1 MATSYIDEKI
11 MNAVRRTV
19 SGIENQHSIFLSVL
33 LSVLLSIACSRIIE
47 VLLIYNTITLLNLLL
62 LFIIALL
69 ISSLLVVGFYL
80 LFRGGYS
87 STFTLVFDISR
98 FPGDWKELF
107 RNIITN
113 IKSKSETYNVY
124 NENCREHVEHRDGVN
139 YEYLICNLNYKGSIP
154 LKIKMYF
161 FKPATVIPLIIVTTV
176 TIIANP
182 LRVIVEELCST
193 PLLNKLRSLRKKE
206 YYMELDI
213 WYEVVEDLS
222 FYFDDVEKI
231 LLHMNI
237 LLKDIIY

>member
-1 MATSYIDEKI
+1 MATSHIDERI
-11 MNAVRRTV
+11 INAVRHVV
-19 SGIENQHSIFLSVL
+19 SSIENQHSIFLSVL
-33 LSVLLSIACSRIIE
+33 LSVLLGIACSRIIE
-47 VLLIYNTITLLNLLL
+47 VSLVYNTIILSNLLL
-62 LFIIALL
+62 LFIITLL

-107 RNIITN
+107 KNIITN
-113 IKSKSETYNVY
+113 VKPETYNVY
-124 NENCREHVEHRDGVN
+124 NENCREHIERRDEVK
-139 YEYLICNLNYKGSIP
+139 YEYLICYLNYKGSIP
-154 LKIKMYF
+154 LEIKMYF
-161 FKPATVIPLIIVTTV
+161 FKPATVISLIVTTV

-182 LRVIVEELCST
+182 LKVVVKELWST

-231 LLHMNI
+231 LLHVNI
-237 LLKDIIY
+237 LLKDVIY

>member
-1 MATSYIDEKI
+1 MTTLHIDERI
-11 MNAVRRTV
+11 MNTVRHVV
-19 SGIENQHSIFLSVL
+19 SGIGNQHSIFLSVL
-33 LSVLLSIACSRIIE
+33 LSVLLGIACSRIIE
-47 VLLIYNTITLLNLLL
+47 VLLLYNAIILSNLLL
-62 LFIIALL
+62 LFIITLL
-69 ISSLLVVGFYL
+69 ISSLLVVVFYL

-87 STFTLVFDISR
+87 STFTLVFDMSR

-107 RNIITN
+107 KNIITN
-113 IKSKSETYNVY
+113 VKPETYSVY

-161 FKPATVIPLIIVTTV
+161 FKTATVIPLIVTTV

-182 LRVIVEELCST
+182 LKVIVEELCST

-237 LLKDIIY
+237 SLKDVIY